1 MCKVAVLMSTY
12 NGEKYLK
19 EQVDSILSQKDVEIM
34 LYVRDDGS
42 SDSTIE
48 IVKEYQKHNDNIVLY
63 IGKNVGVGNS
73 FMQLVYDAGNKFDY
87 YAFADQDDVWLPDK
101 LTTAVRT
108 IEEIKKPCLYA
119 SNQLIVDQ
127 ELKKIGM
134 RFFEHPN
141 ISSKQIM
148 CKNKLTGCTMVWNT
162 ELHRFLC
169 NDKYHPSSSLLEC
182 RIHDVW
188 VAMVASVVGVII
200 FDEKSYIL
208 YRQHE
213 NNVIG
218 VKKTNIFVNWINK
231 INYTIQRNGRSRIC
245 AEILEKYG
253 ENMEGKIIDELKPY
267 AYYRNNSIY
276 KYNLLKDKTMR
287 KISGESFVGFSI
299 KVLFNLI

>member
-162 ELHRFLC
+162 ELQRFLC
-169 NDKYHPSSSLLEC
+169 KDKYHPSSSLLEC